1 MQGSWTLPVP
11 RYSLGHSPWLLPCL
25 LVAAKNPQIPPM
37 RLLGRAESKQQT
49 ANFSLLTNTNLL
61 QKFNPIEGFVG
72 TRRAKRKFCF

>member
-25 LVAAKNPQIPPM
+25 LVTAKKPQILPT
-37 RLLGRAESKQQT
+37 RLLGCAESKQQT
-49 ANFSLLTNTNLL
+49 ANFSSLTNTNLL